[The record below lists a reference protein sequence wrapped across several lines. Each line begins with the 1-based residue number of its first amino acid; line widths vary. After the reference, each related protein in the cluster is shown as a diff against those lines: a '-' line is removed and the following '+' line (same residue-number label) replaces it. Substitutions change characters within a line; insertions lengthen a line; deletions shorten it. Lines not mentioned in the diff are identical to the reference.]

1 MATTEIN
8 PLDQKLTKEEVFF
21 NDYLQNN
28 HPELMKE
35 AYELF
40 QTQARYYGNGYDF
53 YGYELFGKA
62 ALHRDIYTLARLFE
76 NDYAEY
82 KGITK

>member
-1 MATTEIN
+1 
-8 PLDQKLTKEEVFF
+8 
-21 NDYLQNN
+21 
-28 HPELMKE
+28 MKE

-76 NDYAEY
+76 NDYAKY

>member
-1 MATTEIN
+1 MTTTDIN
-8 PLDQKLTKEEVFF
+8 PLDKKLTKEEAIF

-28 HPELMKE
+28 HPELMEE

-40 QTQARYYGNGYDF
+40 QRKASYYGNGYDF

-62 ALHRDIYTLARLFE
+62 ALRRDIYTLARLFE
-76 NDYAEY
+76 NDYATY
-82 KGITK
+82 KGINK

>member
-1 MATTEIN
+1 MTTTKIN
-8 PLDQKLTKEEVFF
+8 PLDKKLIKQEVSF
-21 NDYLQNN
+21 NEYLHNN
-28 HPELMKE
+28 HPELMKD

-40 QTQARYYGNGYDF
+40 QRQAGYYGNGYDF

-62 ALHRDIYTLARLFE
+62 ALRRDIYTLARLFE
-76 NDYAEY
+76 NDYANY